1 MKGVS
6 DPMPLAAEHFRAL
19 MENRPSKPYED
30 AASAAD
36 ALKKMIA
43 DTQQLTLSQLD
54 DSIARQ
60 LGSILFS
67 HEAGLISAL
76 STMNPPE
83 VKVKRAKGFPVSLVL
98 SLCAILIIAGAAAS
112 AWKSGDLLTA
122 FLAAA
127 GAILTAFAAFLP
139 RPKPEVKVSQTVDE
153 DALFRLA
160 ERRME
165 AIDRD
170 LEAFLSLPAPGGSDD
185 ESVLQLITLAVTL
198 KREDP
203 DTVPDELMTAITA
216 LTISRGYTFL
226 EYDGTNDAYFDIM
239 PTKRATRTIAPAV
252 LKGDRLV
259 ARGMAIVQL
268 EETPEDTNE

>member
-1 MKGVS
+1 
-6 DPMPLAAEHFRAL
+6 MPLAAEHFRAL
-19 MENRPSKPYED
+19 MENRPSKSFED
-30 AASAAD
+30 TASAAEI
-36 ALKKMIA
+36 LKKMIA

-76 STMNPPE
+76 SIVNPPDVR
-83 VKVKRAKGFPVSLVL
+83 VKHAKGFPTSLAL
-98 SLCAILIIAGAAAS
+98 SLCAILITAGAAAS
-112 AWKSGDLLTA
+112 AWKGADLLTS
-122 FLAAA
+122 LWAAI
-127 GAILTAFAAFLP
+127 GAILTALAAFLP
-139 RPKPEVKVSQTVDE
+139 HPKPEVKVSQTVNA
-153 DALFRLA
+153 DALFRLT

-170 LEAFLSLPAPGGSDD
+170 LEAFLTLPAPGGSDD

-203 DTVPDELMTAITA
+203 DAVPDELMTAITA
-216 LTISRGYTFL
+216 LTLSRGYAFL

-259 ARGMAIVQL
+259 ARGMAIVHL
-268 EETPEDTNE
+268 EETAEDTNE

>member
-1 MKGVS
+1 
-6 DPMPLAAEHFRAL
+6 MPLAAEHFRAL
-19 MENRPSKPYED
+19 MENRPLKSCED

-36 ALKKMIA
+36 NLKKMIA

-76 STMNPPE
+76 STVNPPDI
-83 VKVKRAKGFPVSLVL
+83 KVKRAKGFPTPLAFG
-98 SLCAILIIAGAAAS
+98 LCALLITAGAAFS
-112 AWKSGDLLTA
+112 AWKNADLLTA
-122 FLAAA
+122 FLAAV
-127 GAILTAFAAFLP
+127 GVILTAIATFLP
-139 RPKPEVKVSQTVDE
+139 RKKPEIKVSQTIDG

-170 LEAFLSLPAPGGSDD
+170 LEAFLSLPAAGGSDD
-185 ESVLQLITLAVTL
+185 EGVLALITLAVTL

-216 LTISRGYTFL
+216 LTISKGYTFL

-239 PTKRATRTIAPAV
+239 PTKRAARTIAPAV

-259 ARGMAIVQL
+259 SRGMAIVQL
-268 EETPEDTNE
+268 EEASEDTNE